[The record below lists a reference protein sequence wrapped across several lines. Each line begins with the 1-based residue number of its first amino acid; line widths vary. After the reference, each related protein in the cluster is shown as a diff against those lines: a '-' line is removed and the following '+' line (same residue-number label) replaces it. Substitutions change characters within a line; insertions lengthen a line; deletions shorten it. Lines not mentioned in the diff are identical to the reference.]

1 MKLFFDT
8 NVVLDLLAAR
18 EPFFRDA
25 CLVHSL
31 CARGAHEGIVA
42 DFTFCTIAYVLR
54 REKTVEEMRAA
65 LRGIHD
71 ILSVVPVGPR
81 AIADAIASFRGDFE
95 DEVQLRSALAA
106 GADAI
111 LTRDKAGFS
120 HAPIPVM
127 TPTEFLGSA
136 SPSR

>member
-18 EPFFRDA
+18 EPFFRDS

-31 CARGAHEGIVA
+31 CARGVHEGLVA

-54 REKTVEEMRAA
+54 KGKSVEEMRAA

-71 ILSVVPVGPR
+71 ILTVVPVGPVP
-81 AIADAIASFRGDFE
+81 SPTP
-95 DEVQLRSALAA
+95 LPRSVATSRTKSNCARRWL
-106 GADAI
+106 
-111 LTRDKAGFS
+111 
-120 HAPIPVM
+120 
-127 TPTEFLGSA
+127 SA
-136 SPSR
+136 RMRY

>member
-31 CARGAHEGIVA
+31 CARGVHEGLVA

-54 REKTVEEMRAA
+54 REKTV
-65 LRGIHD
+65 
-71 ILSVVPVGPR
+71 
-81 AIADAIASFRGDFE
+81 
-95 DEVQLRSALAA
+95 
-106 GADAI
+106 
-111 LTRDKAGFS
+111 
-120 HAPIPVM
+120 
-127 TPTEFLGSA
+127 
-136 SPSR
+136 